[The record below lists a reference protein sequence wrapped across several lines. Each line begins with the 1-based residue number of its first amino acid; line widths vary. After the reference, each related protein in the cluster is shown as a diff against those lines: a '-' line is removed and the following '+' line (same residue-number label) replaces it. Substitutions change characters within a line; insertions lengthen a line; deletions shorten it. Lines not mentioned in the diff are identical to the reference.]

1 MHISIDDHND
11 ATPLIDI
18 QINIDKSLKEC
29 RQIKEQRM
37 SELNRLQEEV
47 ILTYYPLL
55 YIFNVCLF
63 AFNRK
68 NKFVNYLMK
77 NLNTLALKICLLQ
90 HCWKTSKVIL

>member
-11 ATPLIDI
+11 ATPLIDV

-47 ILTYYPLL
+47 IFDLLPLTL
-55 YIFNVCLF
+55 YF
-63 AFNRK
+63 
-68 NKFVNYLMK
+68 
-77 NLNTLALKICLLQ
+77 
-90 HCWKTSKVIL
+90 